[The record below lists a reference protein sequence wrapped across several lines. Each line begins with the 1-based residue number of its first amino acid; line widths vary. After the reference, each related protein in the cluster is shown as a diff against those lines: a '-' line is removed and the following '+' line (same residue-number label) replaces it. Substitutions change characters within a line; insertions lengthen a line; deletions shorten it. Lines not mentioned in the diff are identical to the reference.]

1 MSISGVIVTPLSI
14 INTKGGDV
22 LHAMKSMDQG
32 YLGFRE
38 AYFSKVD
45 SKAIKGWKLH
55 KKMTLNLIVPIGS
68 VRFIL
73 YNNQDKRNNSNQFQ
87 EVILEEKSNYSR
99 LTIPPMIWV
108 GFEGVSKKTSLV
120 LNLANIEHSKEEIER
135 KELDEIK
142 FNWS

>member
-1 MSISGVIVTPLSI
+1 MDINGVLVTPLSI

-22 LHAMKSMDQG
+22 LHAMKSIDQG
-32 YLGFRE
+32 YLGFGE
-38 AYFSKVD
+38 AYFSKAD

-55 KKMTLNLIVPIGS
+55 KKMTLNLVVPVGS

-73 YNNQDKRNNSNQFQ
+73 YDNRSERNNTSQFQ
-87 EVILEEKSNYSR
+87 EVILDEKYNYSR

-108 GFEGVSKKTSLV
+108 GFQGISQTTSLV
-120 LNLANIEHSKEEIER
+120 LNLANIEHSTEEIKR
-135 KELDEIK
+135 KELEDIK